1 MVEAF
6 DRLPKIKW
14 KKKVSVSNPSS
25 YAGQMHSEDKQ
36 TKTSEFGVEKIL
48 LVEDTWPCLHHAG
61 WPGHKVFKSKKVR
74 SGGIFVISAF
84 LHDLGHRLHGTI
96 LWLDV
101 SRWLWLIA
109 VFLQSKVV
117 NHGLVIL
124 SLLFRREQKQ
134 WSRHFI
140 IHLELSWVFRSF
152 SFGFFVVF
160 FF

>member
-48 LVEDTWPCLHHAG
+48 LVEETWPCLHHAG

-74 SGGIFVISAF
+74 RGY
-84 LHDLGHRLHGTI
+84 LC
-96 LWLDV
+96 
-101 SRWLWLIA
+101 
-109 VFLQSKVV
+109 
-117 NHGLVIL
+117 N
-124 SLLFRREQKQ
+124 
-134 WSRHFI
+134 
-140 IHLELSWVFRSF
+140 F
-152 SFGFFVVF
+152 SFPTWPWSQTSWYHLVTGRVTVIVIDRCVPAKQSGKSWPCDPFTSFQKRAKAMVEAFYYSLRAFMSVQKF
-160 FF
+160 